1 MDCVGFP
8 LLFLKSFCY
17 YHWCFFLREGWR
29 ELGVMFDSEL
39 SLHFTSFLIRVF
51 SYIYK
56 GLYFLDSNDIALIFY
71 TKMSL
76 NFYILFHRK
85 SFGEWGRPV
94 CNWHGFYMITFFRGS
109 SNLYFITNDM
119 NSYFKN
125 ILTCQSFLIFVVSS
139 SLYIFLNCVLLIK

>member
-1 MDCVGFP
+1 M
-8 LLFLKSFCY
+8 LLSLM
-17 YHWCFFLREGWR
+17 FFLREGWR
-29 ELGVMFDSEL
+29 ELGLMFDSEL
-39 SLHFTSFLIRVF
+39 SLHFTSFLIRLF

-76 NFYILFHRK
+76 HFYIPFHRK

-94 CNWHGFYMITFFRGS
+94 CNWHGFYTITFFRGS

-119 NSYFKN
+119 NSYIKN

-139 SLYIFLNCVLLIK
+139 SLYIFLNSVLLIK